1 MGLCHKIEDS
11 KFGLPRRK
19 TEATT
24 QLLQEDGQAVCGTKE
39 KYRIYF
45 GYIDSFIENVDHTQ
59 VVYQSVTKI
68 RCQLLTLRLRSI
80 GSQTLRT
87 ESVFLKLTGHKVG
100 MFLIDTEAQGT
111 ASIFIGQVTV

>member
-1 MGLCHKIEDS
+1 MGLCHKVEDS

-45 GYIDSFIENVDHTQ
+45 GYIDSFIENVDHTG
-59 VVYQSVTKI
+59 SVPI
-68 RCQLLTLRLRSI
+68 RYEDPLPVAYVAVAEYRKSDFAHRIRIS
-80 GSQTLRT
+80 
-87 ESVFLKLTGHKVG
+87 EV
-100 MFLIDTEAQGT
+100 DWP
-111 ASIFIGQVTV
+111 